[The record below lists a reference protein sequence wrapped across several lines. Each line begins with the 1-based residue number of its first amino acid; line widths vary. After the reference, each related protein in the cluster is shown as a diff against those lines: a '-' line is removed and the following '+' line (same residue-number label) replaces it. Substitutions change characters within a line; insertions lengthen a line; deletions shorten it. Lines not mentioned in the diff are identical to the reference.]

1 MNSRAAKR
9 EASTQ
14 LTMRKAQWRAQQIGD
29 IGMQIEQSG
38 HETEDRNVGNKRS
51 RLGRVAEVPYDGCIA
66 VLKDAHAVYVLFI
79 RACQQTFRD
88 WRGDITDMFLYLFA
102 GTLLG
107 FVFLDTEFI
116 GPLPKYI
123 QDQCPE
129 PIRPL
134 CALPRSNNL
143 PIQSSFSVLA
153 IGLLGMVAARPY
165 FGRDL
170 AHGVW
175 ARESEGGTPTVSYF
189 IAKELSQA
197 FIMLLA
203 PAAFTLM
210 FYSVL
215 QPRALMVDMY
225 LLFLAVTF
233 TAFGFGNLVSVVAD
247 ERASLLCCIVL
258 QLIFT
263 MMSGVTPDLRT
274 LYENPFTWFLSVI
287 SFARWAQEA
296 YVVDELRYYENLYNL
311 TTTYE
316 MLMYQSDED
325 QYDFCI
331 RNVLICGGVAHA
343 CTLLVLLGKKYK
355 LVLRLQIY
363 VLWPLRNRLTPGWLK
378 SGGRAPSARPRAG
391 SAESAGSAGDYNPA
405 TGQYDGRQSRCSLN
419 YGLRGFGGAGSYDSR
434 PESPQTQLS
443 TIRGSEADPGMS
455 DDGYFSSGA
464 EDAQG
469 NRRDPLTR
477 SVSGAMAAAVD
488 LGGYYDGSVDDGA
501 GIGVGAES
509 SQASALPSLAASVDL
524 QRRKCSTNVKGTLGG
539 GAKLRSASTAHSLKS
554 NASAKSNA
562 SISTEYDPRFN
573 PDLASGSSR
582 SLGHP
587 ASPRRSPGST
597 GVQQTQEI

>member
-9 EASTQ
+9 EASKQ
-14 LTMRKAQWRAQQIGD
+14 LTMLKAQWRAQQIGD

-153 IGLLGMVAARPY
+153 IGLLGMVRRGRP
-165 FGRDL
+165 GAVWRM
-170 AHGVW
+170 GW

-197 FIMLLA
+197 FIMLA

-215 QPRALMVDMY
+215 QPRALMVDMC

-233 TAFGFGNLVSVVAD
+233 TAFGFGMVSVVAD
-247 ERASLLCCIVL
+247 ERASLSAHRAAAHLHDDVRRDARPAHA
-258 QLIFT
+258 
-263 MMSGVTPDLRT
+263 VR
-274 LYENPFTWFLSVI
+274 EPFTWFLSVI
-287 SFARWAQEA
+287 SFARWAQRRTSSTSCGTA
-296 YVVDELRYYENLYNL
+296 RTC
-311 TTTYE
+311 TTDDDVRDAHV
-316 MLMYQSDED
+316 QSDAD

-363 VLWPLRNRLTPGWLK
+363 VLWPLRNRLTPWWLK
-378 SGGRAPSARPRAG
+378 SGGSAQRA
-391 SAESAGSAGDYNPA
+391 
-405 TGQYDGRQSRCSLN
+405 
-419 YGLRGFGGAGSYDSR
+419 
-434 PESPQTQLS
+434 
-443 TIRGSEADPGMS
+443 
-455 DDGYFSSGA
+455 
-464 EDAQG
+464 
-469 NRRDPLTR
+469 
-477 SVSGAMAAAVD
+477 
-488 LGGYYDGSVDDGA
+488 
-501 GIGVGAES
+501 
-509 SQASALPSLAASVDL
+509 
-524 QRRKCSTNVKGTLGG
+524 
-539 GAKLRSASTAHSLKS
+539 
-554 NASAKSNA
+554 
-562 SISTEYDPRFN
+562 
-573 PDLASGSSR
+573 
-582 SLGHP
+582 
-587 ASPRRSPGST
+587 
-597 GVQQTQEI
+597 